1 VLIDSG
7 PLYAAFD
14 TEDAHHSKAYEFF
27 RTCRGSYASTWPVVT
42 EVAYLLRKQP
52 LVRVR
57 FLEWIRQGAMLM
69 VELTPEDIARVIEV
83 MQKYADLPADFA
95 DATLVA
101 IADRIGATE
110 VVSFDSDFDVYR
122 RADGAPFIRLPA

>member
-14 TEDAHHSKAYEFF
+14 TADAHHAKAYEFF

-42 EVAYLLRKQP
+42 EVAYLLRNQP
-52 LVRVR
+52 LVRIR
-57 FLEWIRQGAMLM
+57 FLEWIRQGAILM
-69 VELTPEDIARVIEV
+69 VDLTPEDLGRVIEV
-83 MQKYADLPADFA
+83 MEKYADLPADFA

-101 IADRIGATE
+101 IADRLSVKE
-110 VVSFDSDFDVYR
+110 VVSFDSDFDIYR
-122 RADGAPFIRLPA
+122 RADGAPLIRLPA